1 MELERLKGE
10 LEQDNSKLVQQVYDL
25 QKMLKEKEVEIVAEM
40 ERNRELTRR
49 LNRRCSISCGRCPST
64 EKMSKHIHALM
75 ASYESLYEEIDR
87 IEGKIDRR
95 FAQFERVHHEIGRL
109 NEGQQLL
116 EIADQN
122 LERKVKTLEEAT
134 TQNCHYCSAE
144 FLQASDVKGK
154 DETDTEKAALAINAK
169 SEKHPAHLKQNQ
181 SKVIG
186 MLKGK
191 LSRVPGLFCWGFRG
205 VAVVLLTF
213 LVTGFLFHFIL
224 VASSLRLPSSP
235 AGEYYGVDL
244 FALWT
249 YFINWLFCLLVT
261 E

>member
-1 MELERLKGE
+1 
-10 LEQDNSKLVQQVYDL
+10 
-25 QKMLKEKEVEIVAEM
+25 
-40 ERNRELTRR
+40 
-49 LNRRCSISCGRCPST
+49 
-64 EKMSKHIHALM
+64 
-75 ASYESLYEEIDR
+75 LYEEIDR

-109 NEGQQLL
+109 NEGQRLL

-205 VAVVLLTF
+205 VALVLITF

-235 AGEYYGVDL
+235 AREYYGVDL

-249 YFINWLFCLLVT
+249 YFINWLFSLLVT